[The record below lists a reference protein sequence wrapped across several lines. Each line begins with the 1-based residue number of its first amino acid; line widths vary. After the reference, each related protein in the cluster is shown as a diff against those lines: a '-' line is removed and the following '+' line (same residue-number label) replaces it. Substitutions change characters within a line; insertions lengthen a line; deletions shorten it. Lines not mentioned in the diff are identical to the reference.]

1 MKSRDWR
8 GFLLLAV
15 GVETV
20 FALILRLQAVGR
32 FSAGERTATTI
43 LEALSVA
50 WIPVLV
56 IAATG
61 VGRSLVAARRQAA
74 RDERALLDVASTSHD
89 WVWAADSQLRLT
101 YSNRRVT
108 ELLGYLPE
116 DLYGRRLTRLIPV
129 EYHQRASDVVT
140 AARGGGEGWH
150 DVELNWLHRDGHV
163 VPLQGTA
170 VPTMDAAGTVT
181 GFRGV
186 RRKVT
191 TAMTS
196 ERALLAAKVRIA
208 EALEQRA
215 LDVALQPVVSLS
227 RGRLVGVEALAR
239 FRDGRS
245 PDQWFPES
253 RETGQSLALDLMS
266 FGLALDVLP
275 LLPPNAYLSVN
286 ASPELIMDSALQ
298 RLLFDSEIALERL
311 VLEVTEHVPIHGYDT
326 ICQALAPLR
335 ERGVRLAVDDTG
347 AGYAS
352 FNHVLQL
359 RPDIIKIDRSLI
371 AKISTDPARRSLVT
385 ALVLL
390 AIDLGASVTAEGVE
404 TASELETLQTLGVDD
419 VQGYLLAHP
428 SADPTR
434 WQRWWSRN
442 WLASFAGL
450 APATDEVPDLAP

>member
-8 GFLLLAV
+8 GFLVVAV

-20 FALILRLQAVGR
+20 FALILRFQAVGR
-32 FSAGERTATTI
+32 ITAGERRASTI
-43 LEALSVA
+43 LEALSLA

-56 IAATG
+56 LAAAG

-89 WVWAADSQLRLT
+89 WVWAADSSLRLT

-108 ELLGYLPE
+108 ELLGYQPE
-116 DLYGRRLTRLIPV
+116 ELYGRRLTRLIPD
-129 EYHQRASDVVT
+129 EHQQRAAAVVA
-140 AARGGGEGWH
+140 AARVTGEGWH

-170 VPTMDAAGTVT
+170 VPTLDAAGVVT

-191 TAMTS
+191 TAMAS
-196 ERALLAAKVRIA
+196 ERSLLAAKVRIT
-208 EALEQRA
+208 EALDQQA
-215 LDVALQPVVSLS
+215 LDVALQPVVSLTH
-227 RGRLVGVEALAR
+227 GRLVGVEALAR

-266 FGLALDVLP
+266 FRAALHVLP
-275 LLPPNAYLSVN
+275 LLPAGTYLSVN
-286 ASPELIMDSALQ
+286 ASPELIMDSALR
-298 RLLFDSEIALERL
+298 RLLLDDAVALESL
-311 VLEVTEHVPIHGYDT
+311 VLEVTEHVPIHGYDR
-326 ICQALAPLR
+326 ICEALAPLR

-371 AKISTDPARRSLVT
+371 AKITSDPARRSLVT

-390 AIDLGASVTAEGVE
+390 ALDLDASVTAEGVE
-404 TASELETLQTLGVDD
+404 TPSELETLAALGVDD
-419 VQGYLLAHP
+419 VQGYLLARP
-428 SADPTR
+428 SADPAR
-434 WQRWWSRN
+434 WQRWWTRN
-442 WLASFAGL
+442 WLASFSHL
-450 APATDEVPDLAP
+450 ASAADEVPNRIS